1 MGIRFNHVLL
11 HQFQKGLIFFC
22 SHYVSVKDHNRTVEN
37 PEDQINTVLC
47 PGLGTA
53 VGRMPT
59 RRAAFQMR
67 QAFEICALGKESPLT
82 NPDCLSAV
90 YNHHEAMLCY

>member
-11 HQFQKGLIFFC
+11 HQFQNSLIFFC
-22 SHYVSVKDHNRTVEN
+22 SHHVSVKDHNRTVEN
-37 PEDQINTVLC
+37 PEGQIHTVLC

-67 QAFEICALGKESPLT
+67 QAFEIYALGNKSPLT
-82 NPDCLSAV
+82 NPECLSAV
-90 YNHHEAMLCY
+90 YNHHEAMLYF

>member
-1 MGIRFNHVLL
+1 M
-11 HQFQKGLIFFC
+11 
-22 SHYVSVKDHNRTVEN
+22 EN
-37 PEDQINTVLC
+37 LEDQINTVLC